1 VLPFVLEFQPG
12 APVYEQVIYAVRR
25 AVLRGQ
31 LAPGQAF
38 PSVRAL
44 SQELRINPN
53 TAHKVVAALTVEG
66 VLEVRPGIGTVIA
79 DGRKASPEDRAA
91 LLRGTLERLVVDA
104 KRLGLTE
111 AQIAESL
118 HKHWK
123 SLS

>member
-1 VLPFVLEFQPG
+1 MLPFVLEFQPG